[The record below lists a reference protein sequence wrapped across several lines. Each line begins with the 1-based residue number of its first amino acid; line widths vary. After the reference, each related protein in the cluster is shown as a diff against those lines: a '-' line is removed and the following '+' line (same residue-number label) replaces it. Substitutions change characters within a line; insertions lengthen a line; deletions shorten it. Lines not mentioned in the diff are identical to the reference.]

1 VCEGA
6 SARVY
11 DAADASF
18 GQTWPFALV
27 ELPASFALTTAAD
40 HHLFTDGASYEIPN
54 FPVLK
59 LARWLAARS
68 KARTSISQ
76 RPRHNFQIFF
86 FKKSGIG
93 ADAIRAAGSKRR

>member
-1 VCEGA
+1 MCEGA

-68 KARTSISQ
+68 KGGHFNPNVRGPAAVTPMTR
-76 RPRHNFQIFF
+76 RP
-86 FKKSGIG
+86 G
-93 ADAIRAAGSKRR
+93 

>member
-1 VCEGA
+1 VCEDA

-54 FPVLK
+54 FPVLE
-59 LARWLAARS
+59 LARWLAASS
-68 KARTSISQ
+68 KGAYFNLNVRGQYWTSAVAAAVTRAI
-76 RPRHNFQIFF
+76 
-86 FKKSGIG
+86 
-93 ADAIRAAGSKRR
+93 DAPAWMKFSSP